1 MRIMIIINPWVSGQQ
16 TKAFSRAASHQKEKG
31 GKKKRLKLINV
42 SVTKINFV
50 SIAKA
55 IAF

>member
-1 MRIMIIINPWVSGQQ
+1 MIIINPWVSGQQ